1 MGRRRRVGGGP
12 ASLAGLKAR
21 DAPHSSTAF
30 CKQSWGLFP
39 FLRVSCVLPLTS
51 TAGKVDLLSLKMSGG
66 DVSHLKGVVIVAS
79 TPAEGWRHGGTASP
93 NASPT
98 RTPARSLHTQSQS
111 FAPARI
117 SMRLVSSPPR
127 NTYSSRPV
135 RSSSG
140 SRTCCPGSCCCR
152 PWRSRPKLSSHSPL
166 QTLRS
171 LVPESPESRSILS
184 PFSERCQIIVKLAQG
199 LARAT

>member
-12 ASLAGLKAR
+12 ASRAGLKAR
-21 DAPHSSTAF
+21 DAPHSSAAS

-39 FLRVSCVLPLTS
+39 FPRASCVLPLTS

-79 TPAEGWRHGGTASP
+79 TPAAGWRHGGTASP

-98 RTPARSLHTQSQS
+98 RTPARSLHTQSQY

-127 NTYSSRPV
+127 NTY
-135 RSSSG
+135 